1 MIVWP
6 GAQGPVV
13 LALFCSD
20 RQIVDA
26 GNSSLHQAVDIEFPV
41 LIAVA
46 AKPIEAV
53 VVPLVSKAHRNTVL
67 TESPNL
73 FDQPVVEFAVPFA
86 GQELDDFLAS
96 GGKFLAVAPRAVFR
110 IGQRYF
116 FGIAGIPTV
125 FGAPYLLAANSFTP
139 SVAFR

>member
-1 MIVWP
+1 MPEAYVSRVLEAEIAQGWMIVWT

-53 VVPLVSKAHRNTVL
+53 VVPLVSKAHRNPVL
-67 TESPNL
+67 RKAQISL
-73 FDQPVVEFAVPFA
+73 I
-86 GQELDDFLAS
+86 
-96 GGKFLAVAPRAVFR
+96 RR
-110 IGQRYF
+110 
-116 FGIAGIPTV
+116 
-125 FGAPYLLAANSFTP
+125 
-139 SVAFR
+139 

>member
-1 MIVWP
+1 MVWT
-6 GAQGPVV
+6 GAQGTVV

-53 VVPLVSKAHRNTVL
+53 VVPLISKAHRNTIL

-73 FDQPVVEFAVPFA
+73 FDQPVVELAVPFA
-86 GQELDDFLAS
+86 GQESDDGLTAHQ
-96 GGKFLAVAPRAVFR
+96 KFSSVSPN
-110 IGQRYF
+110 
-116 FGIAGIPTV
+116 TV
-125 FGAPYLLAANSFTP
+125 GL
-139 SVAFR
+139 